1 MCGRG
6 LDDDR
11 RGRGPVR
18 PAGEH
23 AALLGTHRL
32 GQPGAAR
39 RLKRAPALPS
49 RGRRDPRNAGQPARR
64 RAEHR
69 RHARLPGQRPPG
81 RRGGRPTARVV
92 RGPCPP
98 PGRRGG
104 RTRTAPSLSGA
115 QGPLLERPRG
125 RRPGQGRLRRRGARP
140 DHPPHEPK
148 GQRMTTTRVT
158 SPFGFESTA
167 TEVIA
172 AINLHDRRALVTGA
186 ASGIGVETARAL
198 ASAGAE
204 TVIAARD
211 LAAAERTAADIRA
224 TTGNPAVSVA
234 RLDLL
239 HRGSVDQLV
248 RDLAGPLHILVNNA
262 GVMAVP
268 ELRRS
273 LEGHE
278 LQFATN
284 HLGHFR
290 LALGLLPA
298 LRAAGGARVVS
309 VSSRAHLTSPVI
321 FDDIDF
327 RHRPYDPA
335 LAYAQSKTANVLFA
349 VAAARHWSG
358 DGIEVN
364 ALHPG
369 PSPTPTSPATTT
381 RRNSTRS
388 ARPGGTPSRRSP
400 RARPPASTWQPR
412 PASPAWPAGTS
423 RT

>member
-1 MCGRG
+1 
-6 LDDDR
+6 
-11 RGRGPVR
+11 
-18 PAGEH
+18 
-23 AALLGTHRL
+23 
-32 GQPGAAR
+32 
-39 RLKRAPALPS
+39 
-49 RGRRDPRNAGQPARR
+49 
-64 RAEHR
+64 
-69 RHARLPGQRPPG
+69 
-81 RRGGRPTARVV
+81 
-92 RGPCPP
+92 
-98 PGRRGG
+98 
-104 RTRTAPSLSGA
+104 
-115 QGPLLERPRG
+115 
-125 RRPGQGRLRRRGARP
+125 
-140 DHPPHEPK
+140 
-148 GQRMTTTRVT
+148 MTTTRVT

-167 TEVIA
+167 AEVIA
-172 AINLHDRRALVTGA
+172 GIDLHGRRALVTGA

-239 HRGSVDQLV
+239 DRGSVDQLV
-248 RDLAGPLHILVNNA
+248 RDVAGPLHILVNNA

-273 LEGHE
+273 PEGHE

-309 VSSRAHLTSPVI
+309 VSSRAHLNSPVI

-327 RHRPYDPA
+327 RDRRYDPA

-349 VAAARHWSG
+349 AAAARHWGG
-358 DGIEVN
+358 DGIEAN

-369 PSPTPTSPATTT
+369 AIADSNLARYYPSAELIALRSSGRYTFKTLAQGAATSVYVATSPLLSGVVGRYFENCQEDTLDDPTA
-381 RRNSTRS
+381 
-388 ARPGGTPSRRSP
+388 
-400 RARPPASTWQPR
+400 
-412 PASPAWPAGTS
+412 AGTDAAGVAAYALDPEAAERLWAVS
-423 RT
+423 EQMNQ

>member
-1 MCGRG
+1 M
-6 LDDDR
+6 
-11 RGRGPVR
+11 
-18 PAGEH
+18 
-23 AALLGTHRL
+23 
-32 GQPGAAR
+32 
-39 RLKRAPALPS
+39 
-49 RGRRDPRNAGQPARR
+49 
-64 RAEHR
+64 
-69 RHARLPGQRPPG
+69 
-81 RRGGRPTARVV
+81 TA
-92 RGPCPP
+92 
-98 PGRRGG
+98 
-104 RTRTAPSLSGA
+104 
-115 QGPLLERPRG
+115 
-125 RRPGQGRLRRRGARP
+125 
-140 DHPPHEPK
+140 
-148 GQRMTTTRVT
+148 TRVT

-167 TEVIA
+167 AEVIA
-172 AINLHDRRALVTGA
+172 GIDLHDRRALVTGA

-224 TTGNPAVSVA
+224 TTGNPAVSVV

-239 HRGSVDQLV
+239 DRGSVDQLV

-273 LEGHE
+273 PEGHE

-298 LRAAGGARVVS
+298 LRAADGSRVVS
-309 VSSRAHLTSPVI
+309 VSSRAHLNSPVI

-327 RHRPYDPA
+327 RDRPYDPA

-349 VAAARHWSG
+349 VAAARHWGG

-369 PSPTPTSPATTT
+369 AIADSNLSRYYNPADLDALRSSGRSTYQTLGQGAATSVYVATSPRLNGVVGRYFENCQEATPDDPT
-381 RRNSTRS
+381 
-388 ARPGGTPSRRSP
+388 A
-400 RARPPASTWQPR
+400 
-412 PASPAWPAGTS
+412 AGTDAAGVAAYALDPDAAERLWAVS
-423 RT
+423 EQMNQ

>member
-1 MCGRG
+1 MI
-6 LDDDR
+6 
-11 RGRGPVR
+11 
-18 PAGEH
+18 
-23 AALLGTHRL
+23 
-32 GQPGAAR
+32 
-39 RLKRAPALPS
+39 
-49 RGRRDPRNAGQPARR
+49 
-64 RAEHR
+64 
-69 RHARLPGQRPPG
+69 
-81 RRGGRPTARVV
+81 
-92 RGPCPP
+92 
-98 PGRRGG
+98 
-104 RTRTAPSLSGA
+104 
-115 QGPLLERPRG
+115 
-125 RRPGQGRLRRRGARP
+125 
-140 DHPPHEPK
+140 
-148 GQRMTTTRVT
+148 TTRVT

-167 TEVIA
+167 AEVIA
-172 AINLHDRRALVTGA
+172 GIDLHDRRALVTGA
-186 ASGIGVETARAL
+186 AGGIGVETARAL

-211 LAAAERTAADIRA
+211 LAAAERAAAGIRA

-239 HRGSVDQLV
+239 DRGSVDQLI

-262 GVMAVP
+262 GVMAIP

-273 LEGHE
+273 PEGHE

-309 VSSRAHLTSPVI
+309 VSSRAHLNSPVI

-327 RHRPYDPA
+327 RDRRYDPA

-349 VAAARHWSG
+349 VAAARHWGG

-369 PSPTPTSPATTT
+369 AIADSDLARHYDPAELAALRSSGQYTFKTLAQGAATSVYVATSPRLDGVAG
-381 RRNSTRS
+381 RYFENCQED
-388 ARPGGTPSRRSP
+388 TPDD
-400 RARPPASTWQPR
+400 PA
-412 PASPAWPAGTS
+412 AAGTDAAGVAAYALDPEAAERLWTVS
-423 RT
+423 EQMNQ